1 MVALT
6 APWELPRDVAASA
19 EQPPAP
25 VTAALRR
32 AQAEYAKLR
41 LMCCVAGLD
50 RGFAASKAAAREVE
64 AAVQALVSAGGP
76 VDLLAA
82 SGEPGLLG
90 FC

>member
-1 MVALT
+1 MAV
-6 APWELPRDVAASA
+6 P
-19 EQPPAP
+19 
-25 VTAALRR
+25 RR
-32 AQAEYAKLR
+32 AQVEYAKLR

-82 SGEPGLLG
+82 SGEPGLRGSRGGLYALA
-90 FC
+90 FNCPTALHKE